1 MKKNRFFPIILI
13 YLSILQFPSFAQVK
27 SLDFF
32 IDQGLIHSPVLKDIN
47 NQVNSNLVDSL
58 LVKAGQKPQVSYN
71 GLLYYA
77 PVIYGIGYSEV
88 ITNISNISS
97 VVYVSQRIF
106 NQKTIEAQYSKSGI
120 QNLALRISS
129 KITENE
135 LRKVITL
142 QYLSA
147 CSVSNDITFNRD
159 LLSSSKD
166 EELILRQLVEKGL
179 YKQVDYLSFMV
190 ELKAQELL
198 LNDLQIQY
206 QKEVSALHVL
216 CGLPDTA
223 YEQLALPEIKLN
235 SPVSAANSPFFNR
248 FVADSLKIQN
258 EKLLVDRN
266 YKPSINWFS
275 DAGLLNNLPRDI
287 SKNFGFSMGLSLS
300 VPIYDGQQR
309 RLNYEKLK
317 IAENTRT
324 NYAGYFKQQF
334 SQQLQQLYTELKK
347 TQEIIPEVNQ
357 QLGFAESVIKQEKYL
372 INAGNISVTDY
383 VTALKNYISIKR
395 NLNQYQV
402 KILQIITEINYWT
415 Q

>member
-1 MKKNRFFPIILI
+1 MKKNRLFPIILI
-13 YLSILQFPSFAQVK
+13 YLSILQFPSFAQEK

-32 IDQGLIHSPVLKDIN
+32 INQGLIHSPVLKDIN
-47 NQVNSNLVDSL
+47 NQVNSNLVDSM
-58 LVKAGQKPQVSYN
+58 LVKAGQKPQVSYK

-77 PVIYGIGYSEV
+77 PVINGIGYSEV

-142 QYLSA
+142 QYLLA

-275 DAGLLNNLPRDI
+275 DAGLLNDLPRDI

-334 SQQLQQLYTELKK
+334 SQQLQQLYMELKK
-347 TQEIIPEVNQ
+347 TQEIIPQVNQ

>member
-235 SPVSAANSPFFNR
+235 SPVSAANSPFFTR

-383 VTALKNYISIKR
+383 VTALKNYISVKR

>member
-383 VTALKNYISIKR
+383 VTALKNYISVKR

>member
-347 TQEIIPEVNQ
+347 TQEIIPQVNQ

>member
-1 MKKNRFFPIILI
+1 MKKNRLFPIILI
-13 YLSILQFPSFAQVK
+13 YLSILQFPSFAQEK

-32 IDQGLIHSPVLKDIN
+32 INQGLIHSPVLKDIN
-47 NQVNSNLVDSL
+47 NQVNSNLVDSM

-142 QYLSA
+142 QYLLA